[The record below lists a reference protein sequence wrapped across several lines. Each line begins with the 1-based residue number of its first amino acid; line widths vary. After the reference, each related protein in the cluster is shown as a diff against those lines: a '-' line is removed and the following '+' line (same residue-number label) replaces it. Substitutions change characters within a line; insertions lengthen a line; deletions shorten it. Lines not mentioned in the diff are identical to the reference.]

1 MTLSKLPMV
10 QRRYKESDRREAEAA
25 LQFMRKRSACV

>member
-10 QRRYKESDRREAEAA
+10 QRRFKESDRQEAEAA
-25 LQFMRKRSACV
+25 LQFMRK